1 MLNHQKLLKASN
13 LPPIWTTK
21 EYNIILHPFPCNL
34 HWFSDMKV
42 LTKIVI
48 VVLVAS
54 TLIIPPASD
63 RNNTKP
69 KMAKATTWY
78 LSSPNFPSSLFVFN
92 LSSISFHLKLPLV
105 VLYWPILSKYSN
117 LVTTTVVSN
126 SLFEINLI
134 RVVWEI
140 QNLSILINSR
150 GHVNVSKSEIFV
162 IWVPEMQ

>member
-1 MLNHQKLLKASN
+1 
-13 LPPIWTTK
+13 
-21 EYNIILHPFPCNL
+21 
-34 HWFSDMKV
+34 
-42 LTKIVI
+42 
-48 VVLVAS
+48 
-54 TLIIPPASD
+54 
-63 RNNTKP
+63 
-69 KMAKATTWY
+69 
-78 LSSPNFPSSLFVFN
+78 
-92 LSSISFHLKLPLV
+92 
-105 VLYWPILSKYSN
+105 LSKYSN